1 MLNETRHFHCFCAA
15 GAGAGAEASQGLVAA
30 APQPLLVAH
39 SAQRSA
45 SGTSFSAAAMC
56 WPQPFHVGFLQSGQL
71 IFMHMLV
78 AKREARRGGED
89 ARVCVSAPQ
98 AGQPEGRPA
107 GGPAWVIVPRGG
119 GHCELPSMSQ
129 RAQVLASYRA
139 LLRAAR
145 ALPTLNRRLYVQKR
159 ARAEYVAAR
168 SETDPEKIAFLL
180 QFAAVSLDNV
190 ESQARTLKAGAL
202 FAPWAE

>member
-1 MLNETRHFHCFCAA
+1 
-15 GAGAGAEASQGLVAA
+15 
-30 APQPLLVAH
+30 
-39 SAQRSA
+39 
-45 SGTSFSAAAMC
+45 
-56 WPQPFHVGFLQSGQL
+56 
-71 IFMHMLV
+71 
-78 AKREARRGGED
+78 
-89 ARVCVSAPQ
+89 
-98 AGQPEGRPA
+98 
-107 GGPAWVIVPRGG
+107 
-119 GHCELPSMSQ
+119 MSQ

-159 ARAEYVAAR
+159 ARAEYAAAR